1 MNERIEL
8 LLRILCDV
16 LPARAEAAY
25 LFAET
30 EPNQESV
37 FAAGRQLLDEGRV
50 DKLLIS
56 DCGPKSGYVGAV
68 AYRQAM
74 SRYGIPP
81 EAIEEVPMEPT
92 DILHT
97 LIEAKAVVR
106 HARAR
111 GYDKLVVVSIPLHQ
125 ERAFITVASVALQK
139 HPSLKLCSLPGRAQR
154 WDEAATHSQGT
165 GNVTRAEW
173 IAAEQQR
180 IDRYTTQGDLL
191 PRERILE
198 YLRTRD

>member
-1 MNERIEL
+1 VSERIEL
-8 LLRILCDV
+8 LLRTLCDV
-16 LPARAEAAY
+16 LPARVEAAY

-37 FAAGRQLLDEGRV
+37 FAAGRQVLDEGRV
-50 DKLLIS
+50 GKLLIS
-56 DCGPKSGYVGAV
+56 DCGPKSGYIGAA
-68 AYRQAM
+68 AYRQAT
-74 SRYGIPP
+74 SRHGIPP

-92 DILHT
+92 NVLHT

-111 GYDKLVVVSIPLHQ
+111 GYEKLILVSIPLHQ
-125 ERAFITVASVALQK
+125 ERAFVTVASVALQEY
-139 HPSLKLCSLPGRAQR
+139 PSLKLYSVPGRAQP
-154 WDEAATHSQGT
+154 WDEVVTHSQGA
-165 GNVTRAEW
+165 VKATRADW
-173 IAAEQQR
+173 IAAEQER
-180 IDRYTTQGDLL
+180 IDRYIAQGDLL

>member
-50 DKLLIS
+50 EKLLIS
-56 DCGPKSGYVGAV
+56 DCGPRSGYVGAA

-74 SRYGIPP
+74 SRHGIAP

-92 DILHT
+92 EILHT
-97 LIEAKAVVR
+97 GIEAQAAVR
-106 HARAR
+106 HAKTK
-111 GYDKLVVVSIPLHQ
+111 GYESLILVSIPLHQ
-125 ERAFITVASVALQK
+125 ERAFIAVASIALREY
-139 HPSLKLCSLPGRAQR
+139 PSLRLYSLPGRAQP
-154 WDEAATHSQGT
+154 WDEVVTHSQG
-165 GNVTRAEW
+165 VQKATRAAW
-173 IAAEQQR
+173 IAAEQ
-180 IDRYTTQGDLL
+180 
-191 PRERILE
+191 ERIEEYIGLGYLEPRGRIRE
-198 YLRTRD
+198 YLRARG